1 MSEEKT
7 ALLEIKDLFNE
18 MKDENNRL
26 LSQLLL
32 AQKCIKVLESYR
44 NYLIFLSNSCECD
57 KHLKIKSKF
66 NDLEIDYKLIES
78 QKQFIYNQNSLTVTQ
93 SLFSGESHKKVVE
106 KDLKTRK
113 KKTIRAQKKSGTVK
127 EEANHKVV
135 VKSEPN
141 ISKTRD
147 ILNDYN
153 LNKDYVINNNNN
165 VLKSQSV
172 SRQESKRSQTN
183 DNSVISGNYK

>member
-7 ALLEIKDLFNE
+7 ALLEINDLFNE

-26 LSQLLL
+26 LSQLLW
-32 AQKCIKVLESYR
+32 AQKCIKVLQSYR
-44 NYLIFLSNSCECD
+44 NYLIVLSNSGECD
-57 KHLKIKSKF
+57 KHLEIKSKF

-78 QKQFIYNQNSLTVTQ
+78 HKQFINNENSLTITQ
-93 SLFSGESHKKVVE
+93 SLFSRESHKKVVE

-113 KKTIRAQKKSGTVK
+113 KKTIRVKKKSGTVK
-127 EEANHKVV
+127 KEVDRKVV

-147 ILNDYN
+147 ILNDY
-153 LNKDYVINNNNN
+153 VINNNNN
-165 VLKSQSV
+165 NSLKSQSV

-183 DNSVISGNYK
+183 DNSVICGNY